1 MLVHLVF
8 KKAIEILLKDEMD
21 KMSSEFVKL
30 EAKKMDII
38 LLNLVWLWASMGGV
52 GDIYLQVFLV
62 LCSSNEAPI
71 AGGSSPIEE

>member
-1 MLVHLVF
+1 MFAKSHIGMLVHLVF

-38 LLNLVWLWASMGGV
+38 LLNLLWLWASMGGAV
-52 GDIYLQVFLV
+52 IYTSRCF
-62 LCSSNEAPI
+62 
-71 AGGSSPIEE
+71 